1 MEHWKPIAGYE
12 ELYEVSDLGRVRSLK
27 VGRCL
32 KPQLAGLGYKKV
44 ELYRTGKKKSV
55 FVHRL
60 VAKAFVP
67 NPSKFLEVNH
77 IDEDKSNNAASNL
90 EWCSRKYNI
99 NYGTCLARRA
109 NAQSIPVNQYDK
121 SGNLIQTFKSLYDA
135 DKLLGVS
142 YTSICKCCRGKLKSA
157 GGYVWR
163 YA

>member
-27 VGRCL
+27 AGRCL
-32 KPQLAGLGYKKV
+32 KPQAAGLGYKKV
-44 ELYRTGKKKSV
+44 ELYRTGKRKSV

-90 EWCSRKYNI
+90 EWCSRKYNV
-99 NYGTCLARRA
+99 NYGTCQARRA
-109 NAQSIPVNQYDK
+109 AAKSIPVNQYDK
-121 SGNLIQTFKSLYDA
+121 FGNLIQMFKSLYDA
-135 DKLLGVS
+135 DRLLGVS
-142 YTSICKCCRGKLKSA
+142 YTSISKCCKGKLKSA
-157 GGYVWR
+157 GGYIWR
-163 YA
+163 YT